1 MFLFCANLFTTLFAK
16 PLLLLYHIYCKITR
30 DYRTIFCGASESEV
44 IALFGIEILG
54 TGSYNPSLNVTN
66 DDMAKIVE
74 TSDEW
79 ISSRTGIKS
88 RRLADGEPTWKMGA
102 EAAKEAVK
110 NAGIDPKE
118 IGLIIDTTITND
130 FYTPSVACVI
140 QNELGAENAA
150 AYDLNAACSGFV
162 YAVDAAK
169 RYLQTDPDLKYVL
182 VAANEMLS
190 KVTDYTDRSTCV
202 LFGDGAAAAV
212 ITRSE
217 KLFTSFIGADG
228 RGARS
233 LYSKSHKVS
242 HPFRSGGADE
252 MDGGDYAAGTTFIVQ
267 DGKEVYKFATKALP
281 MAAKRAA
288 EKIGFD
294 INEVDWF
301 IPHQAN
307 IRIIETAAKNLGVSM
322 DKFIVNIQDHGN
334 TSSASIPIAL
344 HEAIRDG
351 RIKRGEKLCLV
362 GFGAGLT
369 MGAVILEY

>member
-1 MFLFCANLFTTLFAK
+1 M
-16 PLLLLYHIYCKITR
+16 
-30 DYRTIFCGASESEV
+30 
-44 IALFGIEILG
+44 FGIEILG
-54 TGSYNPSLNVTN
+54 TGSYNPVLNVTN
-66 DDMAKIVE
+66 DDLAKIVE
-74 TSDEW
+74 TNDDW
-79 ISSRTGIKS
+79 ISTRTGIKS
-88 RRLADGEPTWKMGA
+88 RRLADGESTWKMGA

-110 NAGIDPKE
+110 NAGIDPKD

-130 FYTPSVACVI
+130 FYTPSVACVF
-140 QNELGAENAA
+140 QNAIGAENAA

-182 VAANEMLS
+182 IVANEMLS
-190 KVTDYTDRSTCV
+190 KITDRSTCV

-228 RGARS
+228 RGAHS
-233 LYSKSHKVS
+233 LYAKTHKVF
-242 HPFRSGGADE
+242 HPFRSSKIDE
-252 MDGGDYAAGTTFIVQ
+252 IDSGEYEMGTTFLFQ

-281 MAAKRAA
+281 TAASKAA
-288 EKIGFD
+288 EKIGLD
-294 INEVDWF
+294 INDVDWF

>member
-1 MFLFCANLFTTLFAK
+1 M
-16 PLLLLYHIYCKITR
+16 
-30 DYRTIFCGASESEV
+30 
-44 IALFGIEILG
+44 FGIEILG
-54 TGSYNPSLNVTN
+54 TGSYNPVLNVTN
-66 DDMAKIVE
+66 DDLAKIVE
-74 TSDEW
+74 TNDEW
-79 ISSRTGIKS
+79 ISTRTGIKS
-88 RRLADGEPTWKMGA
+88 RRIADGEPTWKMGA
-102 EAAKEAVK
+102 EAAEEAVK
-110 NAGIDPKE
+110 NAGIDPKD

-140 QNELGAENAA
+140 QNAIGAENAA

-182 VAANEMLS
+182 VVANEMLS
-190 KVTDYTDRSTCV
+190 KITDYTDRSTCV
-202 LFGDGAAAAV
+202 LFGDGAAAA
-212 ITRSE
+212 ILTRSE

-228 RGARS
+228 RGAHS
-233 LYSKSHKVS
+233 LYAKTHKVF
-242 HPFRSGGADE
+242 HPFRSSQTDE
-252 MDGGDYAAGTTFIVQ
+252 IDGGEYETGTTFLVQ

-281 MAAKRAA
+281 AAANKAA
-288 EKIGFD
+288 EKIGLD
-294 INEVDWF
+294 IGEVDWF

-322 DKFIVNIQDHGN
+322 DKFILNIQDHGN

-351 RIKRGEKLCLV
+351 KIKRGEKLCLV

>member
-1 MFLFCANLFTTLFAK
+1 MLT
-16 PLLLLYHIYCKITR
+16 
-30 DYRTIFCGASESEV
+30 EV

-54 TGSYNPSLNVTN
+54 TGSYNPPLNITN

-74 TSDEW
+74 TNDEW
-79 ISSRTGIKS
+79 ISSRTGISS
-88 RRLADGEPTWKMGA
+88 RRIADGEPTWKMGA
-102 EAAKEAVK
+102 EAAAEAVK
-110 NAGIDPKE
+110 NAGIDPMD

-130 FYTPSVACVI
+130 FYTPSMACVI
-140 QNELGAENAA
+140 QNEIGAFGAA

-169 RYLQTDPDLKYVL
+169 RYLQTDPDMKYVL
-182 VAANEMLS
+182 VVANEMLS
-190 KVTDYTDRSTCV
+190 RITDYTDRSTCV

-212 ITRSE
+212 IGRSE

-228 RGARS
+228 RGAHS
-233 LYSKSHKVS
+233 LYAKSHKVF
-242 HPFRSGGADE
+242 HPFRSSQADE
-252 MDGGDYAAGTTFIVQ
+252 IDSGEYEAGTTYLFQ

-281 MAAKRAA
+281 TAANKAA
-288 EKIGFD
+288 EKIGLD

-307 IRIIETAAKNLGVSM
+307 IRIIETAAKNIGVSM
-322 DKFIVNIQDHGN
+322 DKFIVNIKNHGN

-344 HEAIRDG
+344 HEAITDG
-351 RIKRGEKLCLV
+351 IIKRGDKLCLV

>member
-1 MFLFCANLFTTLFAK
+1 M
-16 PLLLLYHIYCKITR
+16 
-30 DYRTIFCGASESEV
+30 
-44 IALFGIEILG
+44 FGIEILG
-54 TGSYNPSLNVTN
+54 TGSYNPVLNVTN
-66 DDMAKIVE
+66 DDLAKIVE
-74 TSDEW
+74 TNDEW
-79 ISSRTGIKS
+79 ISTRTGIKS
-88 RRLADGEPTWKMGA
+88 RRLADGESTWKMGA

-110 NAGIDPKE
+110 NAGIDPKD

-140 QNELGAENAA
+140 QNAIGAENAA

-182 VAANEMLS
+182 IVANEMLS
-190 KVTDYTDRSTCV
+190 KITDYTDRSTCV

-228 RGARS
+228 GGAHS
-233 LYSKSHKVS
+233 LYAKTHKVF
-242 HPFRSGGADE
+242 HPFRSSQIDE
-252 MDGGDYAAGTTFIVQ
+252 IDSGEYEMGTTFLFQ

-281 MAAKRAA
+281 TAASKAA
-288 EKIGFD
+288 EKIGLD
-294 INEVDWF
+294 INDVDWF